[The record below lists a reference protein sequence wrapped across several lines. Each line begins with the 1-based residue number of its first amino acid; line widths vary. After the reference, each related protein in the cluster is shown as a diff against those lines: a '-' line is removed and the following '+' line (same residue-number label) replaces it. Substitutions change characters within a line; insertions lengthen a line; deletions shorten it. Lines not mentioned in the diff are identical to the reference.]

1 MRMAFVFSAVFLA
14 LAFVAPTFARPNVN
28 RPAEPLG
35 IIVQATRS
43 QGELDSEFEG
53 ATVFSGDR
61 FVTSDNKSLMRI
73 RLLNSEIVL
82 ANDSA
87 VDVQGLPNK
96 FSVNL
101 TSGTA
106 KISTNQN
113 ARFQLTVD
121 GIKVQPMGAAPVNVT
136 VTLVN
141 ATRVRLA
148 SHTALLEISM
158 GDEVKTVG
166 PGSYQLDIAAELS
179 SDAAGKSPDALHGGT
194 SHFTVTV
201 IVLTAIW
208 TGVAIWLS
216 LMSPCKP

>member
-1 MRMAFVFSAVFLA
+1 M
-14 LAFVAPTFARPNVN
+14 
-28 RPAEPLG
+28 
-35 IIVQATRS
+35 
-43 QGELDSEFEG
+43 
-53 ATVFSGDR
+53 
-61 FVTSDNKSLMRI
+61 MRI

-82 ANDSA
+82 ANDAA
-87 VDVQGLPNK
+87 VDVHGFPNE

-101 TSGTA
+101 TSGTV
-106 KISTNQN
+106 KISANQK

-121 GIKVQPMGAAPVNVT
+121 GIRVQPMGGAPANAI

-141 ATRVRLA
+141 ATRVRLT
-148 SHTALLEISM
+148 SHTGLLEISM
-158 GDEVKTVG
+158 GDEVKTVE

-179 SDAAGKSPDALHGGT
+179 SDATGKSPDAPHAGA

-201 IVLTAIW
+201 IVLSAIG